1 MTGRIFDNLPEN
13 LRKTVIL
20 LKKTSTV
27 GRIDLGCGYRQ
38 ISPII
43 TQMKRLHLF
52 TCQVVMGLYFFSH
65 CNWDIRPPLTISSKI
80 YIRSDIRYRTK
91 T

>member
-43 TQMKRLHLF
+43 TQMK
-52 TCQVVMGLYFFSH
+52 MGFVYVLGSH
-65 CNWDIRPPLTISSKI
+65 ELIP
-80 YIRSDIRYRTK
+80 
-91 T
+91 